1 MTGIPFPALDPVAI
15 HFGPFGLRW
24 YSLAYLAGIVLSW
37 FLTKR
42 MVRRYPSPVSGEM
55 IDDSFFWMTV
65 GMILGGRLGYV
76 FFYNFGYYWEH
87 PWQIFALWRGGMSF
101 HGGLLGVIAAMFFY
115 TRSVRVGFFDLSD
128 LIACVTPIGLFF
140 GRLAN
145 FVNAELYG
153 RVTAVPWG
161 VVFPHAGPL
170 PRHPSQLYE
179 SCFEGF
185 LLFVLLYTLWTR
197 CVWARIRPGFVSG
210 LFLVGYAAARGVLEN
225 FREPDAQIGF
235 LFARVTMGQMLTVPM
250 LIVGIGIMLW
260 SAKKA

>member
-42 MVRRYPSPVSGEM
+42 MVRRYPSPVSDEM

-161 VVFPHAGPL
+161 VVFPHAVLCPATPASFTKAVL
-170 PRHPSQLYE
+170 KAFYFLF
-179 SCFEGF
+179 CFI
-185 LLFVLLYTLWTR
+185 R
-197 CVWARIRPGFVSG
+197 CGRGAYGCGFVRGLCQGCFWSG
-210 LFLVGYAAARGVLEN
+210 MPRRAACWKTSANPTRKSDFCSRG
-225 FREPDAQIGF
+225 
-235 LFARVTMGQMLTVPM
+235 
-250 LIVGIGIMLW
+250 
-260 SAKKA
+260 